1 MLDDPTLTELHAT
14 KMTLPYRN
22 GFSPRSWQKVV
33 NIMLEKQLGISWI
46 HRLHIMALMESD
58 FSHANRIL
66 FGRQLAFK
74 IEDNNFVSDMQYGS
88 RPGKKCISAILHKLL
103 TYIIAMHKKGTAAFI
118 ENDAVGCYD
127 QMVSNILLLCLRRL
141 GIPVTATQSL
151 GETWNQA
158 QHFIPTQYGISEES
172 YCNTSEFLLFGPG
185 QGSTIGPFLW
195 LLCYCLMVDSMTKDI
210 MKFHSESVDKSRH
223 VPTAGTS
230 FVDDTGLGVILPTT
244 SECQLLE

>member
-1 MLDDPTLTELHAT
+1 M
-14 KMTLPYRN
+14 
-22 GFSPRSWQKVV
+22 
-33 NIMLEKQLGISWI
+33 
-46 HRLHIMALMESD
+46 
-58 FSHANRIL
+58 
-66 FGRQLAFK
+66 
-74 IEDNNFVSDMQYGS
+74 
-88 RPGKKCISAILHKLL
+88 
-103 TYIIAMHKKGTAAFI
+103 
-118 ENDAVGCYD
+118 
-127 QMVSNILLLCLRRL
+127 
-141 GIPVTATQSL
+141 PVTATQSL

-158 QHFIPTQYGISEES
+158 QHYIRTQYGISEES

-195 LLCYCLMVDSMTKDI
+195 LLCYYLMVDSMTKDI